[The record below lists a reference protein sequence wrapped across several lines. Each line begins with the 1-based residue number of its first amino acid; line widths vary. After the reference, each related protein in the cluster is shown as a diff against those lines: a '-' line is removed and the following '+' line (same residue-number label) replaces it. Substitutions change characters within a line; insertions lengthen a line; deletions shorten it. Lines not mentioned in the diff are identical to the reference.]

1 MKRIAYFAAAAVALV
16 VAGIVVSKPDLGASA
31 AESQVQRGKYL
42 VTLAGC
48 TDCHTPGFFLGKPD
62 MNRYLGGSDVGFDI
76 PGLGSFYGRN
86 LTPDPETG
94 LGNWTSQDI
103 VTALQTGMRPDGRQ
117 LAPIMPW
124 RAFANLTKEDAQAIV
139 AFLKSVPPVKNKVLG
154 PYGPSEKPAS
164 FVMKIV
170 PPEERTA
177 SAK

>member
-1 MKRIAYFAAAAVALV
+1 MKSIVFAAAAAALV
-16 VAGIVVSKPDLGASA
+16 VAGIVVSKPDIVANA
-31 AESQVQRGKYL
+31 AELQVERGKYL
-42 VTLAGC
+42 VTLGGC

-62 MNRYLGGSDVGFDI
+62 MNRYLGGSDVGFEI

-94 LGNWTSQDI
+94 IGNWTLQDI
-103 VTALQTGMRPDGRQ
+103 VTAIQTGTRPDGRQ

-124 RAFANLTKEDAQAIV
+124 RAFAKLTKEDAQAIAV
-139 AFLKSVPPVKNKVLG
+139 FLKSLPPVKHKVLG
-154 PYGPSEKPAS
+154 PYGPSETPQS

-170 PPEERTA
+170 PPEEKTA

>member
-154 PYGPSEKPAS
+154 PYGPSEKPAA

-170 PPEERTA
+170 PPEEKTA